1 MKYELM
7 TNTISNY
14 QVVFDAFLARRAEQT
29 KRTYRQRIKLF
40 FEWAVE
46 NKINSIHQIDHILVE
61 KYIQYL
67 ESLNYSP
74 NTLNATIA
82 PIKKFFDYLYTA
94 NLIQNNTVKLIRPYK
109 IDRRALKTSCPTK
122 NDIKKILECINLRTK
137 IGKRDQLIITLLANT
152 GIRRSELRN
161 IQLEDINENIIQIN
175 GKGQRKRIII
185 ISKELKNKIKE
196 YISEIKTYK
205 TKFLITSYKN
215 NIPQLSISSDS
226 ISRILR
232 EYGTKANT
240 KLTPHMLRV
249 YYATELYRKATDIS
263 IIQRLMG
270 HESINQT
277 QRYIELLKDSKT
289 GEKYILNNFL

>member
-7 TNTISNY
+7 TSTISNY
-14 QVVFDAFLARRAEQT
+14 QVVFDAFLART

-46 NKINSIHQIDHILVE
+46 NKVNSIHQIDHILVE
-61 KYIQYL
+61 RYIQHL

-94 NLIQNNTVKLIRPYK
+94 NLIQHNTVKLIRPYK
-109 IDRRALKTSCPTK
+109 IDRRALKTLCPTR
-122 NDIKKILECINLRTK
+122 NDIEKILECINLQTK
-137 IGKRDQLIITLLANT
+137 IGRRDHLIITLLANT

-161 IQLEDINENIIQIN
+161 IVLEDINENIIQIN
-175 GKGQRKRIII
+175 GKGQRKRAIVIC
-185 ISKELKNKIKE
+185 NKLEKRLKE
-196 YISEIKTYK
+196 YISETKTHK
-205 TKFLITSYKN
+205 TKLLITSYKN
-215 NIPQLSISSDS
+215 NLPQLSISSDS
-226 ISRILR
+226 ISRIIR
-232 EYGTKANT
+232 QYGTKANV

-249 YYATELYRKATDIS
+249 YFATEHYKKSTPLS

-277 QRYIELLKDSKT
+277 QKYIEIEADVENGSKYLMT
-289 GEKYILNNFL
+289 HF